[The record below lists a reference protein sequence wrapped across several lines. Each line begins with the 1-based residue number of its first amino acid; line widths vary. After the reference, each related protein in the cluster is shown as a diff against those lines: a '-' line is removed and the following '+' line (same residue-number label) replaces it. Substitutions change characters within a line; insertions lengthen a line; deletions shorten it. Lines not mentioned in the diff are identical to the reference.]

1 MKRTIVASTIVSA
14 LLLAFGCA
22 EDNHGR
28 LDQLDE
34 SLPAPQPVEVT
45 KVKPISGGAVLWV
58 KIPDDKNIKGV
69 VASYTRGG
77 VNVEAKV
84 SRYVDSLKV
93 EGYADTDEHEIE
105 VCSFNVNEVKSKPV
119 TVKFTPETPAI
130 RKVTPTMIATAGGVK
145 VKITGNDS
153 KSDLA
158 VCLLR
163 DENVDNAGKPVSDI
177 KWKEVTT
184 LFTASNDITLTRRGI
199 EATEAVFGVYV
210 RDRWGNISD
219 TVKTVLAPLPEIMIP
234 KAATAVD
241 VDGKP
246 GNAKGFSYNSGA
258 VWSLDD
264 NLFKYEAERSSFP
277 VKGLWDGSGESK
289 SPHFLAVDKAP
300 IPCWFTI
307 DLGCEVELSRIA
319 TLPRID
325 YPQIFGDAHIRN
337 FEFWGSNNPSGVPGE
352 GEHGFDDSWKCL
364 GKFIQF
370 KPSGYLDDGT
380 PGVVTQ
386 EDREYFNKGND
397 FELDSE
403 AYPDAYY
410 HFRYL
415 RVVLTSY
422 VAWEMLDAA
431 NAAAQFG
438 ELSLYGRVTK
448 TDN

>member
-1 MKRTIVASTIVSA
+1 MKRTLLPLILIAVS
-14 LLLAFGCA
+14 LVSVRCA
-22 EDNHGR
+22 EENHGR
-28 LDQLDE
+28 IDQLDE
-34 SLPAPQPVEVT
+34 SLEAPQPVEVT

-69 VASYTRGG
+69 VATYTRGG
-77 VNVEAKV
+77 VEVDAKV

-93 EGYADTDEHEIE
+93 EGYADTDEHEIK
-105 VCSFNVNEVKSKPV
+105 VCSFNVNEVKSEPV
-119 TVKFTPETPAI
+119 VVKFTPEIPAI
-130 RKVTPTMIATAGGVK
+130 RKVTPTMIAAAGGVK
-145 VKITGNDS
+145 VRITGNES

-163 DENVDNAGKPVSDI
+163 DENVGNADKPVDEI

-184 LFTASNDITLTRRGI
+184 LFTASNDITLTRRGL

-219 TVKTVLAPLPEIMIP
+219 TVKAVLTPLPEIMIP
-234 KAATAVD
+234 KTAAVVD
-241 VDGKP
+241 VDGKS
-246 GNAKGFSYNSGA
+246 GNAKGFSYSGTA
-258 VWSLDD
+258 TWSQDD
-264 NLFKYEAERSSFP
+264 NLFEFESERTSYP

-319 TLPRID
+319 TLPRIG
-325 YPQIFGDAHIRN
+325 YPQLYGDAHVRN
-337 FEFWGSNNPSGVPGE
+337 FEFWGSNNPTGTPGT

-364 GKFIQF
+364 GKFIQY

-380 PGVVTQ
+380 PGVITQ
-386 EDREYFNKGND
+386 EDTEYFNNGND

-415 RVVLTSY
+415 RIVLTSY
-422 VAWEMLDAA
+422 VAWEMPDAA

-448 TDN
+448 TDD

>member
-58 KIPDDKNIKGV
+58 KIPNDKNIKGV

-130 RKVTPTMIATAGGVK
+130 RTVIPTMVAAAGGVK
-145 VKITGNDS
+145 IKITGNES
-153 KSDLA
+153 KADLA

-163 DENVDNAGKPVSDI
+163 DEDVANAGKPVGEI

-184 LFTASNDITLTRRGI
+184 LFTASDNVTLTRRGLDP
-199 EATEAVFGVYV
+199 EEAVFGVYI

-219 TVKTVLAPLPEIMIP
+219 TVKTVLAPLPEIEIP
-234 KAATAVD
+234 KS
-241 VDGKP
+241 
-246 GNAKGFSYNSGA
+246 GFSYNGSA
-258 VWSLDD
+258 VCSKDD
-264 NLFKYEAERSSFP
+264 NIFTLQNENNSYPVRS
-277 VKGLWDGSGESK
+277 LWDGSGHSS
-289 SPHFLAVDKAP
+289 SPHFMAVDKAP
-300 IPCWFTI
+300 IPCWVTI
-307 DLGCEVELSRIA
+307 DLGCNVELSRIA

-337 FEFWGSNNPSGVPGE
+337 FEFWGSQNPSGEPGD

-364 GKFIQF
+364 GKFIQY

-380 PGVVTQ
+380 PGVITQ
-386 EDREYFNKGND
+386 EDREAFNNGND

-403 AYPDAYY
+403 VYPDAFY

-415 RVVLTSY
+415 RIVLTSY
-422 VAWEMLDAA
+422 VAWEMPDAA

-438 ELSLYGRVTK
+438 EITLYGRVVE
-448 TDN
+448 

>member
-130 RKVTPTMIATAGGVK
+130 RKVTPTMIAAAGGVK

-163 DENVDNAGKPVSDI
+163 DENVDNADKPVSDI

-210 RDRWGNISD
+210 RDLLVTILD
-219 TVKTVLAPLPEIMIP
+219 TV
-234 KAATAVD
+234 
-241 VDGKP
+241 
-246 GNAKGFSYNSGA
+246 
-258 VWSLDD
+258 
-264 NLFKYEAERSSFP
+264 
-277 VKGLWDGSGESK
+277 
-289 SPHFLAVDKAP
+289 
-300 IPCWFTI
+300 
-307 DLGCEVELSRIA
+307 
-319 TLPRID
+319 
-325 YPQIFGDAHIRN
+325 
-337 FEFWGSNNPSGVPGE
+337 
-352 GEHGFDDSWKCL
+352 
-364 GKFIQF
+364 
-370 KPSGYLDDGT
+370 
-380 PGVVTQ
+380 
-386 EDREYFNKGND
+386 
-397 FELDSE
+397 
-403 AYPDAYY
+403 
-410 HFRYL
+410 
-415 RVVLTSY
+415 
-422 VAWEMLDAA
+422 
-431 NAAAQFG
+431 
-438 ELSLYGRVTK
+438 
-448 TDN
+448 

>member
-1 MKRTIVASTIVSA
+1 MKRTLLPIILIAVS
-14 LLLAFGCA
+14 LVSVRCA
-22 EDNHGR
+22 EENHGR
-28 LDQLDE
+28 IDQLDE
-34 SLPAPQPVEVT
+34 SLEAPQPVEVT
-45 KVKPISGGAVLWV
+45 KVKPTSGGAVVWV

-69 VASYTRGG
+69 VATYTRGG
-77 VNVEAKV
+77 VTVDTKV
-84 SRYVDSLKV
+84 SRYVDSLTV
-93 EGYADTDEHEIE
+93 EGYADTDEHEME
-105 VCSFNVNEVKSKPV
+105 VCSFNVNEVKSEPV
-119 TVKFTPETPAI
+119 VVKFTPETPAI
-130 RKVTPTMIATAGGVK
+130 RKVTPTMIAAAGGVK
-145 VKITGNDS
+145 VKITGNES

-163 DENVDNAGKPVSDI
+163 DENVGNADKPVDEI

-219 TVKTVLAPLPEIMIP
+219 TVKAVLTPLPEIMIP
-234 KAATAVD
+234 KTAAVVD

-246 GNAKGFSYNSGA
+246 GNAKGFSYSGTA
-258 VWSLDD
+258 AWSQDD
-264 NLFKYEAERSSFP
+264 NLFKYESERTSYP

-319 TLPRID
+319 TLPRIG
-325 YPQIFGDAHIRN
+325 YPQLYGDAHVRN
-337 FEFWGSNNPSGVPGE
+337 FEFWGSNNPTGAPGD
-352 GEHGFDDSWKCL
+352 GKHDFDDSWKCL
-364 GKFIQF
+364 GKFIQY

-380 PGVVTQ
+380 PGVITQ
-386 EDREYFNKGND
+386 EDTEYFNNGND

-403 AYPDAYY
+403 KFPDAYY

-422 VAWEMLDAA
+422 VAWEMPDAA

-448 TDN
+448 TDD

>member
-130 RKVTPTMIATAGGVK
+130 RTVIPTMVAAAGGVK
-145 VKITGNDS
+145 IKITGNES
-153 KSDLA
+153 KADLA

-163 DENVDNAGKPVSDI
+163 DEDVANAGKPVGEI

-184 LFTASNDITLTRRGI
+184 LFTASDNVTLTRRGLDP
-199 EATEAVFGVYV
+199 EEAVFGVYI

-219 TVKTVLAPLPEIMIP
+219 TVKTVLAPLPEIEIP
-234 KAATAVD
+234 KS
-241 VDGKP
+241 
-246 GNAKGFSYNSGA
+246 GFSYNGSA
-258 VWSLDD
+258 VCSKDD
-264 NLFKYEAERSSFP
+264 NIFTLQNENNSYPVRS
-277 VKGLWDGSGESK
+277 LWDGSGHSS
-289 SPHFLAVDKAP
+289 SPHFMAVDKAP
-300 IPCWFTI
+300 IPCWVTI
-307 DLGCEVELSRIA
+307 DLGCNVELSRIA

-337 FEFWGSNNPSGVPGE
+337 FEFWGSQNPSGEPGD

-364 GKFIQF
+364 GKFIQY

-380 PGVVTQ
+380 PGVITQ
-386 EDREYFNKGND
+386 EDREAFNNGND

-403 AYPDAYY
+403 VYPDAFY

-415 RVVLTSY
+415 RIVLTSY
-422 VAWEMLDAA
+422 VAWEMPDAA

-438 ELSLYGRVTK
+438 EITLYGRVVE
-448 TDN
+448 